1 MCQDVANG
9 MFVIVSYTVFC
20 VQQMQT
26 KLIIKMFK
34 YNLSYIFES
43 ICLS

>member
-1 MCQDVANG
+1 MHHYVGQDVANG

-26 KLIIKMFK
+26 KLIIKNVQIQSVLHF
-34 YNLSYIFES
+34 
-43 ICLS
+43 

>member
-9 MFVIVSYTVFC
+9 MFVIVNYTVFC

-26 KLIIKMFK
+26 KLIIKNVQIQSVLHF
-34 YNLSYIFES
+34 
-43 ICLS
+43 

>member
-1 MCQDVANG
+1 MCQDVANA

-26 KLIIKMFK
+26 KLIIKNVQIQSVLHF
-34 YNLSYIFES
+34 
-43 ICLS
+43 

>member
-26 KLIIKMFK
+26 KLIIK
-34 YNLSYIFES
+34 NVQ
-43 ICLS
+43 ICSVLHF